1 MICGA
6 RVKSHPGRCRRRAV
20 AGKRRCRVHGGT
32 SPGRMPH
39 APINLGPARKAVAQ
53 RQALY
58 KTLGLRWPGGDTK
71 SPERTHDAI
80 WRAKS
85 TVTEAKESLSAAL
98 PDIINMASD
107 NRALVE
113 LTPAEALARVAWK
126 GLERLDQILSIKLP
140 CDDPIEIRENIKLWR
155 LVGDMAVA
163 TNRLLAQVGEG
174 GARAQRDNQ
183 LAMLLAEI
191 RRDKELGRL
200 K

>member
-1 MICGA
+1 M
-6 RVKSHPGRCRRRAV
+6 
-20 AGKRRCRVHGGT
+20 
-32 SPGRMPH
+32 
-39 APINLGPARKAVAQ
+39 
-53 RQALY
+53 
-58 KTLGLRWPGGDTK
+58 
-71 SPERTHDAI
+71 
-80 WRAKS
+80 
-85 TVTEAKESLSAAL
+85 
-98 PDIINMASD
+98 
-107 NRALVE
+107 
-113 LTPAEALARVAWK
+113 
-126 GLERLDQILSIKLP
+126 ERLDQILSIKLP